1 MKIKCLATGS
11 TGNCYILTARDGTS
25 LILDCG
31 IPIAEIK
38 RGLDYDMTGV
48 VGAVCTHKH
57 LDHAKAVKSLEYMLI
72 PVFKPYDGMK
82 TMSMLGGCF
91 AVRSFDLT
99 NLSGEWM
106 HTDTDGTPCP
116 CYGYIITHPEM
127 GTLVY
132 VTDTE
137 LCKYCFKDV
146 NHILVSCNYQKDKIN
161 LDDPKAAHVLR
172 GHMELETV
180 KGMVKANASPE
191 LVNVMLCHMSR
202 ENAVPEECVAEV
214 EKVAHGANVM
224 AMERGMEIELNN
236 TRCPFL

>member
-11 TGNCYILTARDGTS
+11 TGNCYILTASDGTS

-38 RGLDYDMTGV
+38 RGLGYDMTGV

-57 LDHAKAVKSLEYMLI
+57 LDHARAVKSLDDMLI
-72 PVFKPYDGMK
+72 PVFKPYDGME
-82 TMSMLGGCF
+82 TMSMLDGYF
-91 AVRSFDLT
+91 IVRCFDLT

-106 HTDTDGTPCP
+106 HTDADGTPCL

-137 LCKYCFKDV
+137 LCKYRFNKV

-161 LDDPKAAHVLR
+161 LDDPKTAHVLR
-172 GHMELETV
+172 GHMELGTV

-191 LVNVMLCHMSR
+191 LVNVMLCHMSH

-214 EKVAHGANVM
+214 EKAAHGAMVV
-224 AMERGMEIELNN
+224 AMERGMEIELKN

>member
-1 MKIKCLATGS
+1 MQIKCLATGS

-31 IPIAEIK
+31 IPITEIK
-38 RGLDYDMTGV
+38 RGLGYDMTGV
-48 VGAVCTHKH
+48 VGALCTHKH
-57 LDHAKAVKSLEYMLI
+57 LDHARAVKNLEEMLI

-82 TMSMLGGCF
+82 TMGMLGGKF
-91 AVRSFDLT
+91 EIRGFDLT

-106 HTDTDGTPCP
+106 HTDADGTPCL
-116 CYGYIITHPEM
+116 CYGYMITHLEM
-127 GTLVY
+127 GTMIY

-137 LCKYCFKDV
+137 LCKYRFNKV

-172 GHMELETV
+172 GHMELGTV

-202 ENAVPEECVAEV
+202 ENASLEECVQEV
-214 EKVAHGANVM
+214 GKVDCGANVV
-224 AMERGMEIELNN
+224 AMERGMEIELKK

>member
-11 TGNCYILTARDGTS
+11 TGNCYILTASDGTS

-31 IPIAEIK
+31 IPISEIK
-38 RGLDYDMTGV
+38 RGLGYDMTGV

-57 LDHAKAVKSLEYMLI
+57 LDHARAVKSLEEMLI
-72 PVFKPYDGMK
+72 PVFKPYDDMQICE
-82 TMSMLGGCF
+82 MLGGKF
-91 AVRSFDLT
+91 RLIAFDCT
-99 NLSGEWM
+99 NRFGEWM
-106 HTDTDGTPCP
+106 HTDADGTPCP
-116 CYGYIITHPEM
+116 CYGYVINHPEM
-127 GTLVY
+127 GTMVY
-132 VTDTE
+132 ATDTE
-137 LCKYCFKDV
+137 LCKYRFRKA
-146 NHILVSCNYQKDKIN
+146 NHILISCNYQKDRIN

-191 LVNVMLCHMSR
+191 LVNVMLCHMSH

-214 EKVAHGANVM
+214 KKVAHGTNVV
-224 AMERGMEIELNN
+224 AMERGMEIELKN